1 MVSSNPAPS
10 PAKKRSI
17 TPLIVLLAV
26 CLAPVVF
33 ALLAY
38 YVPGMGLRPSENVN
52 YGALVEPQRPMPTA
66 DNLKLTTLDGQPFD
80 LKSLEGQWLLLT
92 ADVGACPESCVKKLF
107 TLRNSHASQGK
118 NVERLS
124 RVWFVLDDAP
134 ISQQILDAYK
144 GTHIVRVDPA
154 QLAAYLEPEASPAD
168 SVPALRG
175 PMWIIDPLGNLMM
188 EFPADADSIKVR
200 KDISKLLYNSRIG

>member
-1 MVSSNPAPS
+1 
-10 PAKKRSI
+10 
-17 TPLIVLLAV
+17 
-26 CLAPVVF
+26 
-33 ALLAY
+33 
-38 YVPGMGLRPSENVN
+38 
-52 YGALVEPQRPMPTA
+52 
-66 DNLKLTTLDGQPFD
+66 
-80 LKSLEGQWLLLT
+80 
-92 ADVGACPESCVKKLF
+92 
-107 TLRNSHASQGK
+107 
-118 NVERLS
+118 
-124 RVWFVLDDAP
+124 VWFVLDDAP